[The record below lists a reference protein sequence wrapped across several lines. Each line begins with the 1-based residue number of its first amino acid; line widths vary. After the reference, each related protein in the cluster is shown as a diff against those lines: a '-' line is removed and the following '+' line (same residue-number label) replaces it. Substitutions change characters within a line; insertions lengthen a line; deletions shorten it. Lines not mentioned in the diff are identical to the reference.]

1 MITLENRFFP
11 VRSAVC
17 FLVEG
22 GIILLSVLASFSILL
37 RWGGVPGVVD
47 FRDAMVRGLVVAFFC
62 QTCMYLLDMYDL
74 RNSQT
79 WGELFFSLVFAVGFV
94 CIGIGLVTFVVPE
107 FGVAGSMYYLTVLF
121 VALFLMFWRV
131 AFDIYLTK
139 IAPRENILILGTGEM
154 ARMIGEEVRSRERLG
169 FTLVGFTGEGE
180 GCEVRTGAVGDVVG
194 SYTDLP
200 DVVRR
205 YKVRKLVVA
214 LAERR
219 GGYPLETL
227 LDLRV
232 KGCQILEW
240 PGFFEK
246 LSGRIPIDNLSPS
259 YFIFQE
265 GFRKSQVLLFAR
277 RLVSL
282 LAAAVLL
289 AALFPILLVVALLVK
304 IDSPGPVFYT
314 QERVGRGGRIFRV
327 IKFRSMRQDA
337 EGESGPRWA
346 IKNDPRITR
355 IGGILRKSR
364 LDEVPQLIN
373 VLKGDLN
380 LVGPR
385 PERPVFVE
393 QLSKA
398 IPYYSIRHTVRPGL
412 TGWAQVEF
420 AYSGTIEESKEK
432 LQYDLFYI
440 KNMSLKLDLLIL
452 FKTIKIV
459 LLGRG
464 AR

>member
-1 MITLENRFFP
+1 
-11 VRSAVC
+11 
-17 FLVEG
+17 VEG
-22 GIILLSVLASFSILL
+22 GIIIVSVLASFLL
-37 RWGGVPGVVD
+37 LHRGGAIGTIALQ
-47 FRDAMVRGLVVAFFC
+47 DAVVRGMVVAFFC
-62 QTCMYLLDMYDL
+62 QSCMYLLDMYDL
-74 RNSQT
+74 KHSQT
-79 WGELFFSLVFAVGFV
+79 WGELFFSLLFAVGFV
-94 CIGIGLVTFVVPE
+94 CIGIGLVTYAVPE

-121 VALFLMFWRV
+121 VAVFLLFWRI

-139 IAPRENILILGTGEM
+139 MAPRENILILGTGEM
-154 ARMIGEEVRSRERLG
+154 ARMIGEEVRRRERLG
-169 FTLVGFTGEGE
+169 FTLVGFAGSGEG
-180 GCEVRTGAVGDVVG
+180 GEVRTGAVGDVIG
-194 SYTDLP
+194 SYADLP
-200 DVVRR
+200 AIVRR
-205 YKVRKLVVA
+205 HKVRKLVVA
-214 LAERR
+214 LSERR
-219 GGYPLETL
+219 GEYPVETL

-232 KGCQILEW
+232 KGCQVLEW

-246 LSGRIPIDNLSPS
+246 LSGRIAIDNLSPS

-265 GFRKSQVLLFAR
+265 GFRKSWPLLFAR

-282 LAAAVLL
+282 LAGL
-289 AALFPILLVVALLVK
+289 ILLVALLPVILIVALLIK
-304 IDSPGPVFYT
+304 IDSPGPVFYS
-314 QERVGRGGRIFRV
+314 QERVGRNGRTFRI

-346 IKNDPRITR
+346 TENDPRITR
-355 IGGILRKSR
+355 LGKILRKSR

-385 PERPVFVE
+385 PERPAFVE
-393 QLSKA
+393 QLLKA
-398 IPYYSIRHTVRPGL
+398 IPYYSLRQTVSPGL

-420 AYSGTIEESKEK
+420 SYCGTIEESKEK

-440 KNMSLKLDLLIL
+440 KNMSLKLDLLVL